1 VEQIEKEI
9 LKTGGASHETGA
21 LQKMNADDFKH
32 GPMTLGQAAAVLCLR
47 KSELQRSELAN
58 AELNIRLELEHDRRI
73 RAQNLIGEI
82 EKERIALKN
91 QLESCN
97 IEFEA
102 KTQEYEEVKVGCDFK
117 VLKASN
123 EVKKLEAKCELQMSE
138 KDARLADL
146 ASKNRELAAKL
157 ENMEDR
163 YANQVEVA
171 KTLQSELQVSFA
183 ETQCLSKEME
193 MLNLMFAEL
202 EHHIFNSDSV
212 SLDMEV
218 ADVEVTQN
226 GKKIKVDDVLK
237 AANVAGEPSKLLQE
251 SCFNEVTTK
260 NGTRMV
266 LSVSKT
272 FIKLKDL
279 ILEKK
284 TLEEQL
290 TKMKNINQHL
300 CSQVNLH
307 EEKLWSITDELN
319 STWFYVSKIKEQHKK
334 LHSAEQILRAELA
347 EKRVLLNKLRQ
358 ELEES
363 RSSWNIVKQK
373 TADSE
378 KQWLALKAD
387 FAERKR
393 LLFSSPVNSSESG
406 FSEAD
411 TEGASIQND
420 EESEPLAA
428 FTSNGAPAIRM
439 PIDVEKLDFRPLLP
453 VITSESVAA
462 IGHEIDDDE
471 DEEIPDPFSEDEDE
485 ELEEPVE
492 AFDPHHQ
499 TNQMVNSTS
508 TITPDTDN
516 DTYETPLF
524 IPSLSYL
531 AQVPTALLPPLFDP
545 DGEVKLISC
554 DVSHVP
560 ERERL
565 DNDVLDEVDDN
576 VRDLITRLRSST
588 ARGAF
593 LASRLSDIHRR
604 IATGDS
610 LVGHNQWFDEASG
623 DEEDEEEDQDTDM
636 DEPRDM
642 VEEESEVNGLDLREL
657 ETASEPLESRAST
670 SMSNTISLTSTT
682 QSITHHGDG
691 IPTPPPMPTFS
702 LLPPSAGITVRPT
715 FQQDYNDDEDE
726 DDEDYSDNE
735 ENENGERQRRPRNR
749 GRRGRNSQSPES
761 STAVTRF
768 LIKHL
773 PQQLARLRNEKA
785 ELEEKVRDLEAMVSQ
800 QRNSLAE
807 QERRADLEKTRAK
820 RLEERMLQVGNFA
833 NYIMNS
839 KIYFVHYFPFCSL
852 LSTFYS

>member
-1 VEQIEKEI
+1 MDNIEKEI
-9 LKTGGASHETGA
+9 HLASSNSQGA
-21 LQKMNADDFKH
+21 LIESKEIPGGIFS
-32 GPMTLGQAAAVLCLR
+32 GPVTLGQAATLLQMR

-91 QLESCN
+91 QLESRN
-97 IEFEA
+97 IEFVA
-102 KTQEYEEVKVGCDFK
+102 KMQEYEEVKVGCDFK
-117 VLKASN
+117 VLKTST
-123 EVKKLEAKCELQMSE
+123 EMKRLEAKCELQMSE
-138 KDARLADL
+138 KDLRLADL
-146 ASKNRELAAKL
+146 TTKNKELAAKL
-157 ENMEDR
+157 EDMEDR
-163 YANQVEVA
+163 YANQLEVA

-202 EHHIFNSDSV
+202 EHHIFNSDNA
-212 SLDMEV
+212 SLGIE
-218 ADVEVTQN
+218 APEVEVTQN

-237 AANVAGEPSKLLQE
+237 AATVAGEPSKLLQE

-363 RSSWNIVKQK
+363 RSSWNLVKQK

-411 TEGASIQND
+411 TEGTSAQND
-420 EESEPLAA
+420 DESDSLVPFA
-428 FTSNGAPAIRM
+428 SGVAPAIRM
-439 PIDVEKLDFRPLLP
+439 PIDVEKLDLRPLMP
-453 VITSESVAA
+453 VLTPEVGATISPDVE
-462 IGHEIDDDE
+462 DDD
-471 DEEIPDPFSEDEDE
+471 DEEIPDPFSEEEDGEFDDDE
-485 ELEEPVE
+485 EKQVE
-492 AFDPHHQ
+492 DAFESSKVDC
-499 TNQMVNSTS
+499 QMVSSTT
-508 TITPDTDN
+508 TIIPDEPSN
-516 DTYETPLF
+516 DHQTPLF

-531 AQVPTALLPPLFDP
+531 AHVPVALLPPFFDP
-545 DGEVKLISC
+545 EGEEKQPYN
-554 DVSHVP
+554 VP
-560 ERERL
+560 RVPDRERL
-565 DNDVLDEVDDN
+565 DNTVLDEVDDN
-576 VRDLITRLRSST
+576 VRDLITRLMSST

-610 LVGHNQWFDEASG
+610 LTSHNQWFDEASG
-623 DEEDEEEDQDTDM
+623 DEEEEEDQDTDM

-642 VEEESEVNGLDLREL
+642 EEEVLDVQDLDPEEPEVAQEQPG
-657 ETASEPLESRAST
+657 SRAST
-670 SMSNTISLTSTT
+670 SMSNTISVISSDTGPMYS
-682 QSITHHGDG
+682 GDG

-715 FQQDYNDDEDE
+715 FQQDYDDDED
-726 DDEDYSDNE
+726 DVDSSDNE
-735 ENENGERQRRPRNR
+735 GQEGEQPRRRRAGQRHR
-749 GRRGRNSQSPES
+749 RNSQSPES

-773 PQQLARLRNEKA
+773 PQQLAKLRNEKA
-785 ELEEKVRDLEAMVSQ
+785 ELEEKVHDLEALVSQ

-807 QERRADLEKTRAK
+807 QERRADLEKARAQ
-820 RLEERMLQVGNFA
+820 RLEDRILQVRNALSMKSIILF
-833 NYIMNS
+833 
-839 KIYFVHYFPFCSL
+839 L
-852 LSTFYS
+852 LIIKKHK

>member
-1 VEQIEKEI
+1 MVIRLRKLEEENMEMRTAMDSMEKEI
-9 LKTGGASHETGA
+9 QQDGGDTDHNTWTPKESMDSNRSA
-21 LQKMNADDFKH
+21 
-32 GPMTLGQAAAVLCLR
+32 PVTLGQAAGLLRMR
-47 KSELQRSELAN
+47 KSELQRAELAN

-91 QLESCN
+91 QLESRN
-97 IEFEA
+97 SEFEA

-117 VLKASN
+117 VLKAST
-123 EVKKLEAKCELQMSE
+123 EMKRLEAKWELQMSE
-138 KDARLADL
+138 KDLRLADL
-146 ASKNRELAAKL
+146 TSKNRELAAKL
-157 ENMEDR
+157 EDMEDR

-183 ETQCLSKEME
+183 ETQCLAKEME

-202 EHHIFNSDSV
+202 EHHIFNPDSAC
-212 SLDMEV
+212 LGLE
-218 ADVEVTQN
+218 APEVEVTQN
-226 GKKIKVDDVLK
+226 GKTVKVEDVLK
-237 AANVAGEPSKLLQE
+237 AATVAGEPSKLLQE

-363 RSSWNIVKQK
+363 RSSWNLVKQK

-406 FSEAD
+406 FSEAE
-411 TEGASIQND
+411 TEGTNTQND
-420 EESEPLAA
+420 DESESLA
-428 FTSNGAPAIRM
+428 NGGAPAIRM
-439 PIDVEKLDFRPLLP
+439 AIDVDKLDFRPLMP
-453 VITSESVAA
+453 VITPEVGLTTANDV
-462 IGHEIDDDE
+462 DDDD
-471 DEEIPDPFSEDEDE
+471 DEEIPDPFSEEEEEDNGEEAVFDSRRLDNMVSSTTTIIPDGPLSDTNRYVSDE
-485 ELEEPVE
+485 
-492 AFDPHHQ
+492 A
-499 TNQMVNSTS
+499 
-508 TITPDTDN
+508 PDVPT
-516 DTYETPLF
+516 TVF
-524 IPSLSYL
+524 VPSLSYL
-531 AQVPTALLPPLFDP
+531 AQVPTALLPPFFDP
-545 DGEVKLISC
+545 EGQTKTTSC
-554 DVSHVP
+554 DAAQVP
-560 ERERL
+560 DRERL
-565 DNDVLDEVDDN
+565 DDSVLDEVDDN
-576 VRDLITRLRSST
+576 VRDLITRLMSST

-610 LVGHNQWFDEASG
+610 LTGHNQWFDEASDD
-623 DEEDEEEDQDTDM
+623 DEEEEEDQDTDL
-636 DEPRDM
+636 DEPRDLAD
-642 VEEESEVNGLDLREL
+642 EEL
-657 ETASEPLESRAST
+657 EVQAGDLEYQGAVSLPLESRAST
-670 SMSNTISLTSTT
+670 SLSSTISDPSSTSP
-682 QSITHHGDG
+682 HDLGDG

-715 FQQDYNDDEDE
+715 FQQDYNDGE
-726 DDEDYSDNE
+726 DDDDDDDGDYSDNE
-735 ENENGERQRRPRNR
+735 EGEQRRRR
-749 GRRGRNSQSPES
+749 QGGGRRRRNSQSPES

-785 ELEEKVRDLEAMVSQ
+785 ELEDKVRDLEDLVSH

-807 QERRADLEKTRAK
+807 QERRADLERAKAK
-820 RLEERMLQVGNFA
+820 RLEERMLQVRA
-833 NYIMNS
+833 
-839 KIYFVHYFPFCSL
+839 
-852 LSTFYS
+852 